1 MNQSLPIHTWPKP
14 ICPGRLP
21 NSRETGQERTP
32 SEAGQRIEPVCA
44 SCSGL
49 GHVSSSL
56 GAHTEAEKGDLKG
69 PQLWDILAVP
79 PEAKEERF

>member
-1 MNQSLPIHTWPKP
+1 M
-14 ICPGRLP
+14 
-21 NSRETGQERTP
+21 P